1 VCGRYTSTATPASLA
16 EHFGVEE
23 IRTEPLELSWNVAP
37 TQPVYAVA
45 GSRGVRQLGQLRWGL
60 VPSWAESPATAARM
74 INARAETV
82 EDKPAYRNALARR
95 RCIIPAGAFYEWQL
109 TGPVDAK
116 RTKQAW
122 AIARRDGLPLAFA
135 GLWEV
140 WHDPTQPDL
149 APLRSCTI
157 VTTAANGLI
166 RPIHERMPVI
176 LPAEAWDAWLDRDVR
191 DPAAVLGW
199 LVPAPDDLLVRWPVG
214 PLVNRATANGPELI
228 EPVEPIESP
237 DPRYA
242 P

>member
-1 VCGRYTSTATPASLA
+1 VCGRYTSVATPASLA

-176 LPAEAWDAWLDRDVR
+176 LPREVWPVWLGEA
-191 DPAAVLGW
+191 AATPEELLAL
-199 LVPAPDDLLVRWPVG
+199 LVPYPAELMRVHPIGPRVGNVRNDDPDLLA
-214 PLVNRATANGPELI
+214 PLPSSLAV
-228 EPVEPIESP
+228 
-237 DPRYA
+237 
-242 P
+242 